1 MSRAGHTGTDAR
13 ELAGRRSGADEVLL
27 LWHPDSG
34 RVELA
39 LRDTETDAEVRFEIE
54 PRDAIDAFHHPY
66 AYLAWRAESSHVAP
80 APALV

>member
-1 MSRAGHTGTDAR
+1 MSGADHTAESVR
-13 ELAGRRSGADEVLL
+13 ELAWRRSGTDEVLL
-27 LWHPDSG
+27 LWHPGGD

-39 LRDTETDAEVRFEIE
+39 LRDAETDAEVRFEIE

-66 AYLAWRAESSHVAP
+66 AYLAWRARSSRVAP